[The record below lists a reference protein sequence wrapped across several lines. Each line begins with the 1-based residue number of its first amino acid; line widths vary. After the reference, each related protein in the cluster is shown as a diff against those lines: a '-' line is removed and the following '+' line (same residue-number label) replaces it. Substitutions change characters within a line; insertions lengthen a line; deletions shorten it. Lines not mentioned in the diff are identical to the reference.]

1 MFVFGVTDLHG
12 FAQNAGTYV
21 ENYSNCC
28 DSLVYQVSCAR
39 PRWRAHVTARPRG
52 GRGGGEVA
60 ILYGATLSRR
70 KVANL
75 SPAWHCLQR
84 GVDEWVAVL
93 ADESL
98 ISLTNYTHWEL
109 TCSPLENLRINLS
122 RKSWYFGLFLDGP
135 GYSLTPRKRL
145 NSGPFVLT
153 WTQELYQKRK
163 GNVNAS

>member
-1 MFVFGVTDLHG
+1 MDLPK
-12 FAQNAGTYV
+12 TLELTSKTTV
-21 ENYSNCC
+21 I
-28 DSLVYQVSCAR
+28 VVI
-39 PRWRAHVTARPRG
+39 RWCIRFPVRVLDGERMWLRVPAEAE
-52 GRGGGEVA
+52 GGEVA

-135 GYSLTPRKRL
+135 GYSLTPRERL